1 VNVAA
6 LAYGLAA
13 IVNMVWPRSPLD
25 PWYINYGMILTTIIV
40 LLSGFLYMTTAKPYE
55 HGTAP
60 AGDAHL
66 VRMKK

>member
-1 VNVAA
+1 
-6 LAYGLAA
+6 
-13 IVNMVWPRSPLD
+13 LD

-40 LLSGFLYMTTAKPYE
+40 LVSGFLYMTTAKPYE

-66 VRMKK
+66 VHIKK